1 MNIKINN
8 KKFIGDNHPCF
19 IIAEIGINHN
29 GSIDIAKKLIDVA
42 ANSNC
47 DAVKIQKRNPDVCVP
62 EDQKNIVRDTPWGEM
77 TYLSY
82 KKKIEFNLDDCLIL
96 KEYAESKGLV
106 FFASCWDKDSVNDM
120 ESINVDLYKIAS
132 ASITDL
138 DLLNSIKKTNKV
150 IIMSTGMS
158 SEDEV
163 KNAVNIFDITKLA
176 IMHSVS
182 TYPSANNEIDLNVML
197 NLKKKYKTIIG
208 YSGHEKGLQISLAA
222 VAIGAKI
229 IERHITLDRTM
240 WGTDQAASLEPKGLS
255 ELVRDIRVI
264 EKCFG
269 TGEKK
274 ILESEIP
281 IRKKL
286 RGY

>member
-1 MNIKINN
+1 M
-8 KKFIGDNHPCF
+8 
-19 IIAEIGINHN
+19 
-29 GSIDIAKKLIDVA
+29 
-42 ANSNC
+42 
-47 DAVKIQKRNPDVCVP
+47 
-62 EDQKNIVRDTPWGEM
+62 RDTPWGEM

-150 IIMSTGMS
+150 TIMSTGMS

-197 NLKKKYKTIIG
+197 NLKKNIKQLLVTQDMKKDCKY
-208 YSGHEKGLQISLAA
+208 L
-222 VAIGAKI
+222 
-229 IERHITLDRTM
+229 
-240 WGTDQAASLEPKGLS
+240 
-255 ELVRDIRVI
+255 
-264 EKCFG
+264 
-269 TGEKK
+269 
-274 ILESEIP
+274 
-281 IRKKL
+281 
-286 RGY
+286 